1 MAGAVLLLALG
12 LASRDAGVGPMAVV
26 ASPVT
31 SGSSPATSGSWPVT
45 SGFSPA
51 ASGVAAVSPRPGTP
65 PLPPPHAPLP
75 AARPLR
81 VAVPALGVAAPV
93 EARGLDRAGAVD
105 PPPYARP
112 GAVGWYGDGVAPGAE
127 GVALFVGHVDT
138 DTGPA
143 VFYGLSGARPGGRI
157 RVTRADGSL
166 AEFTIEDVRVVP
178 RDRFD
183 AHEVYGPRVASRA
196 ELRLITCGGTFDRK
210 ANAYTANVVVSAYL
224 TGVRAPRD
232 G

>member
-12 LASRDAGVGPMAVV
+12 LASRDAGEGPMAVV
-26 ASPVT
+26 ASSITSASSPVPSGFWPVT
-31 SGSSPATSGSWPVT
+31 SGSSPAT
-45 SGFSPA
+45 
-51 ASGVAAVSPRPGTP
+51 SGVAAVSPRPGTP
-65 PLPPPHAPLP
+65 LPPPHTPLP

-112 GAVGWYGDGVAPGAE
+112 GAVGWYRDGVAPGAE

-143 VFYGLSGARPGGRI
+143 VFYGLGGARPGGRI
-157 RVTRADGSL
+157 QVTRADGSL
-166 AEFTIEDVRVVP
+166 AEFTIEDIRVVP
-178 RDRFD
+178 RDGFD

-232 G
+232 GR